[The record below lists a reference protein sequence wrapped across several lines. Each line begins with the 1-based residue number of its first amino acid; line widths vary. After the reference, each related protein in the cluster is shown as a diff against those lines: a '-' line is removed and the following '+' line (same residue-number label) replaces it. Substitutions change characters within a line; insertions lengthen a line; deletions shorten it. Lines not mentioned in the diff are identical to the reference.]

1 MESRLQLSAVL
12 WTGNGGDN
20 NWDDPANWSTDAL
33 PGPGDDVTIDVSA
46 SVVHSDAVADSI
58 NSLTSTQPLTL
69 SGGTL
74 SIASASSTTGPLAV
88 DGGTLTGT
96 GDLTVGGLLTLTA
109 GTISGS
115 GTVVADAGIA
125 INPGGVGF
133 TLDGRTLTNA
143 AGQTATWT
151 GTGGALTM
159 SDAAVFNNLGAFAAQ
174 VQGSVTQGAGASASF
189 VDEGSFTTATGGGE
203 LDFVGLPFDVPGG
216 TVAVQS
222 GTLGLQGGGTET
234 GASFSIGAGAT
245 LDFAGSTAFS
255 ADSGTTFSGAGNLT
269 KDGPTTLT
277 LSGESPSFTG
287 PTTVNAGTLL
297 VNGSMAGT
305 AVSVLS
311 GATLG
316 GTGTVGAVSTTG
328 GTLQP
333 GNNPGILVVD
343 GDVTLDPSSTFAAA
357 LDGPTPG
364 TGYDQLNASGT
375 VNLNGSTLVASL
387 GFTPSAQSFTI
398 IRSAA
403 PIVGTFQGRPPGST
417 LLLGGRLFTISY
429 DAGNGHDVAL
439 TLVSPVV
446 PPQILSG
453 GSATFAAGTAGRFT
467 ASAIGAPV
475 PAWTETGA
483 LPSGVTFVDNS
494 DGTATLAGT
503 PAPGTGGTYQFTF
516 TAANGQLPNAT
527 QAFTLTV
534 DQAPTITSAAAATPF
549 AVGVAGSFTMTTAGF
564 PVSALSETGALP
576 AGLSF
581 VDNGN
586 GTATLAGTPAPG
598 TGGTYHLTLTAS
610 NGVGAGASQAFSLT
624 VIPAV
629 SPTAS
634 PTITSAN
641 VATFQAGQAGSFLLA
656 ATGSP
661 TPTISEAGAL
671 PPGLTFVD
679 NGNGTAT
686 IAGTP
691 AAGVVGVY
699 HLTITAANGVGAG
712 VTEDLALNVVIG
724 TPPEVVSLQRVGV
737 KPRLTRIVLSFN
749 EPMDAALAEL
759 TSNYAFR
766 PVVRGRAVTRAR
778 REIRVTS
785 AVYDAASRT
794 VTLRTA
800 KPLGLHQVYQITA
813 NGLAPSGLANVSGVL
828 LDGQGNGQPG
838 SSFVLTFAG
847 RASLRGVPGPGQS

>member
-1 MESRLQLSAVL
+1 MHPRFGMRQDRQRRRARSCRPLFERMESRLQLSAVL

-503 PAPGTGGTYQFTF
+503 PAPGTGGTY
-516 TAANGQLPNAT
+516 
-527 QAFTLTV
+527 
-534 DQAPTITSAAAATPF
+534 
-549 AVGVAGSFTMTTAGF
+549 
-564 PVSALSETGALP
+564 
-576 AGLSF
+576 
-581 VDNGN
+581 
-586 GTATLAGTPAPG
+586 
-598 TGGTYHLTLTAS
+598 HLTLTAS